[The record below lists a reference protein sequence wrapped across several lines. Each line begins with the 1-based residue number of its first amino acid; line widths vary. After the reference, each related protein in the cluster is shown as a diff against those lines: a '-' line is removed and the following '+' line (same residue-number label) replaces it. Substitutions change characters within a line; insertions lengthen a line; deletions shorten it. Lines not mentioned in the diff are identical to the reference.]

1 MLALAFKLRLTFLES
16 RFKNECMD
24 ISLDFKKQS
33 IYRIK
38 ESHQRIIACIDLLD
52 ESQIWLKPNSA
63 LNSMG
68 NLVLHLCGNITQYI
82 LSTLGG
88 AADDR
93 NRDAEFAAV
102 GGKTKE
108 ELKTLFNFVIE
119 KSIDTI
125 YKCSDEELTISK
137 KVQVYELT
145 GVGIIIHVT
154 EHLSYHTGQI
164 AFLTKLLLEKDLGF
178 YAGFDL
184 NQKHPKN

>member
-1 MLALAFKLRLTFLES
+1 M
-16 RFKNECMD
+16 
-24 ISLDFKKQS
+24 SLSADFKEQS

-68 NLVLHLCGNITQYI
+68 NLILHLCGNITQYI
-82 LSTLGG
+82 ISTLGG
-88 AADDR
+88 APDHR
-93 NRDAEFAAV
+93 NRDAEFAAT
-102 GGKTKE
+102 GGKTKT
-108 ELKTLFNFVIE
+108 ELKAMFNSVIE
-119 KSIDTI
+119 QSIECIGNASEFDLSTV
-125 YKCSDEELTISK
+125 K

-178 YAGFDL
+178 YAGLNL
-184 NQKHPKN
+184 NQKHP

>member
-1 MLALAFKLRLTFLES
+1 M
-16 RFKNECMD
+16 N
-24 ISLDFKKQS
+24 ISEDLKAQS

-38 ESHQRIIACIDLLD
+38 ESHKRIIACLDLLD

-68 NLVLHLCGNITQYI
+68 NLVLHLSGNITQYI
-82 LSTLGG
+82 ISTLGG
-88 AADDR
+88 APDLR
-93 NRDAEFAAV
+93 NRDAEFAAT
-102 GGKTKE
+102 GGKTKD
-108 ELKTLFNFVIE
+108 ELKEIFNAVIQQSIQCIHKTTEAELSTL
-119 KSIDTI
+119 
-125 YKCSDEELTISK
+125 K

-178 YAGFDL
+178 YAGLDL
-184 NQKHPKN
+184 NQKHQ

>member
-1 MLALAFKLRLTFLES
+1 M
-16 RFKNECMD
+16 N
-24 ISLDFKKQS
+24 ISADFKEQS

-38 ESHQRIIACIDLLD
+38 ESHKRIIACLDMLD
-52 ESQIWLKPNSA
+52 ESQIWLKPNTA

-88 AADDR
+88 APDHR
-93 NRDAEFAAV
+93 NRDSEFAAV
-102 GGKTKE
+102 GGKTKA
-108 ELKTLFNFVIE
+108 ELKSSFNNVIE
-119 KSIDTI
+119 QSIQCINNADDADLSTI
-125 YKCSDEELTISK
+125 K
-137 KVQVYELT
+137 KVQVYDLT

-178 YAGFDL
+178 YAGLDL
-184 NQKHPKN
+184 NQKHK

>member
-1 MLALAFKLRLTFLES
+1 MQLSA
-16 RFKNECMD
+16 
-24 ISLDFKKQS
+24 DFKEQS

-38 ESHQRIIACIDLLD
+38 ESQTRIIACLDLLD
-52 ESQIWLKPNSA
+52 ETQVWQKPNLA

-82 LSTLGG
+82 ISTLGG
-88 AADDR
+88 APDER
-93 NRDAEFAAV
+93 NRDAEFAAT

-108 ELKTLFNFVIE
+108 ELKVMLHKVIE
-119 KSIDTI
+119 NSIECINRSSEQDL
-125 YKCSDEELTISK
+125 SSLN

-145 GVGIIIHVT
+145 GVGIIVHVT

-184 NQKHPKN
+184 NQKHPKKIST

>member
-1 MLALAFKLRLTFLES
+1 M
-16 RFKNECMD
+16 N
-24 ISLDFKKQS
+24 ISVDFKENS

-38 ESHQRIIACIDLLD
+38 ESHQRIIACLDLLD

-82 LSTLGG
+82 ISTLGG
-88 AADDR
+88 APDHR

-108 ELKTLFNFVIE
+108 ELKNTINFVIE

-125 YKCSDEELTISK
+125 NHCSDIDLMTAQ

-145 GVGIIIHVT
+145 GIGIIIHVT

-184 NQKHPKN
+184 NQKHPKKLSA

>member
-1 MLALAFKLRLTFLES
+1 M
-16 RFKNECMD
+16 N
-24 ISLDFKKQS
+24 ISADFKEQS

-38 ESHQRIIACIDLLD
+38 ESHKRIIACLDMLD
-52 ESQIWLKPNSA
+52 ESQIWLKPNTA

-88 AADDR
+88 APDHR
-93 NRDAEFAAV
+93 NRDSEFAAV
-102 GGKTKE
+102 GGKTKA
-108 ELKTLFNFVIE
+108 ELKSSFNNVIE
-119 KSIDTI
+119 QSIQCINNADDADLSKI
-125 YKCSDEELTISK
+125 K
-137 KVQVYELT
+137 KVQVYDLT

-178 YAGFDL
+178 YAGLDL
-184 NQKHPKN
+184 NQKHK

>member
-1 MLALAFKLRLTFLES
+1 MS
-16 RFKNECMD
+16 INV
-24 ISLDFKKQS
+24 DFKEQS

-68 NLVLHLCGNITQYI
+68 NLILHLCGNITQYI
-82 LSTLGG
+82 ISTLGG
-88 AADDR
+88 ATDHR
-93 NRDAEFAAV
+93 NRDAEFAAT
-102 GGKTKE
+102 GGKTKT
-108 ELKTLFNFVIE
+108 ELKAMFNSVIE
-119 KSIDTI
+119 QSIECIGNASEFDLSTV
-125 YKCSDEELTISK
+125 K

-178 YAGFDL
+178 YAGLNL
-184 NQKHPKN
+184 NQKHP

>member
-1 MLALAFKLRLTFLES
+1 MQLST
-16 RFKNECMD
+16 
-24 ISLDFKKQS
+24 DFKEQS

-38 ESHQRIIACIDLLD
+38 ESHKRIIACIDLLD

-82 LSTLGG
+82 ISTLGG
-88 AADDR
+88 APDHR
-93 NRDAEFAAV
+93 NRDAEFAAT
-102 GGKTKE
+102 GGKTKT
-108 ELKTLFNFVIE
+108 ELKEMFNSVIE
-119 KSIDTI
+119 QSIECI
-125 YKCSDEELTISK
+125 GNASELDLSAVK

-164 AFLTKLLLEKDLGF
+164 AFLTKQLLEKDLGF
-178 YAGFDL
+178 YAGLDL
-184 NQKHPKN
+184 NQKHP

>member
-1 MLALAFKLRLTFLES
+1 M
-16 RFKNECMD
+16 N
-24 ISLDFKKQS
+24 ISLDFKEQS

-38 ESHQRIIACIDLLD
+38 ENHIRIIACIDLLD

-68 NLVLHLCGNITQYI
+68 NLVLHLCGNITQYLI
-82 LSTLGG
+82 STLGG
-88 AADDR
+88 APDHR
-93 NRDAEFAAV
+93 NRDAEFTAT

-108 ELKTLFNFVIE
+108 ELKLIFNSVIE
-119 KSIDTI
+119 QSIQCI
-125 YKCSDEELTISK
+125 NNASDADLCMRK

-145 GVGIIIHVT
+145 GVGIILHVT

-164 AFLTKLLLEKDLGF
+164 AFLTKLFLAKDLGF

-184 NQKHPKN
+184 NKKHS

>member
-1 MLALAFKLRLTFLES
+1 MSICA
-16 RFKNECMD
+16 
-24 ISLDFKKQS
+24 DFKEQS

-38 ESHQRIIACIDLLD
+38 ESQTRIIACLDLLE
-52 ESQIWLKPNSA
+52 ESQIWMKPNLA

-82 LSTLGG
+82 ISTLGG
-88 AADDR
+88 APDYRD
-93 NRDAEFAAV
+93 RDAEFAAT

-108 ELKTLFNFVIE
+108 ELKAIFNNVVE
-119 KSIDTI
+119 QSILCINTATEQNLSEA
-125 YKCSDEELTISK
+125 Y
-137 KVQVYELT
+137 KVQIYELT
-145 GVGIIIHVT
+145 GLGIIVHVT

-184 NQKHPKN
+184 NQKHTKKVST

>member
-1 MLALAFKLRLTFLES
+1 MNFS
-16 RFKNECMD
+16 
-24 ISLDFKKQS
+24 SDFKEQS

-38 ESHQRIIACIDLLD
+38 ESHKRIIACLDLLD

-68 NLVLHLCGNITQYI
+68 NLVLHLSGNITQYI
-82 LSTLGG
+82 ISTLGG
-88 AADDR
+88 APDHR
-93 NRDAEFAAV
+93 NRDAEFAAT
-102 GGKTKE
+102 GGKTKA
-108 ELKTLFNFVIE
+108 ELKALFNQVIE
-119 KSIDTI
+119 QSIACIHKT
-125 YKCSDEELTISK
+125 SDADLALLK

-178 YAGFDL
+178 YAGLDL
-184 NQKHPKN
+184 NQKHQ